1 MRQARVCRPGPVTA
15 PPLSSPHRA
24 DSGATRHSNHCPSA
38 NMGREYS
45 SVPTN
50 LLLWS
55 ACLATQQPA
64 AQSVPAPV
72 PKTLWGVGAN
82 QTKVGGDAILGRY
95 LNKTGP
101 GGLDQAVKPP
111 ADIILHS
118 ECLCR
123 FVCGL
128 VLSYYVVN
136 IENLAEIQKLTYRD
150 WSNEMSGSSCS
161 VHVQC

>member
-1 MRQARVCRPGPVTA
+1 
-15 PPLSSPHRA
+15 
-24 DSGATRHSNHCPSA
+24 
-38 NMGREYS
+38 MGREYS
-45 SVPTN
+45 SVPAN

-111 ADIILHS
+111 ASLI
-118 ECLCR
+118 
-123 FVCGL
+123 
-128 VLSYYVVN
+128 
-136 IENLAEIQKLTYRD
+136 YR
-150 WSNEMSGSSCS
+150 
-161 VHVQC
+161 HVQKRSPTLGRAYLGFLEIS